1 MTDVLTS
8 DATLITGTL
17 TTSPEQ
23 VTRTR
28 TIDEVVAEVGHLRSR
43 TSLLGEDVAETDRD
57 VGEAYREALSE
68 QLDVKARMTAK
79 RSVADMLGELADAG
93 FSWRDIAALVGVSV
107 PAVRR
112 WRLGEAATGANR
124 LAVARIVALVEMLR
138 DDHLV
143 SDVASWM
150 EVPLVS
156 AAPVTAIDL
165 AAAGL
170 LQEVV
175 EIAAGHST
183 GEDVLDRTQPGW
195 RERYRSDYEVFEAPD
210 GELGTRPVTR
220 ERP

>member
-28 TIDEVVAEVGHLRSR
+28 TIDEVVAEVGRLRSR
-43 TSLLGEDVAETDRD
+43 TSLLGEDVAETDGD
-57 VGEAYREALSE
+57 VGEVYREALSE

-150 EVPLVS
+150 EVPLVPG
-156 AAPVTAIDL
+156 APVTAIDL
-165 AAAGL
+165 AAAGR

>member
-1 MTDVLTS
+1 M
-8 DATLITGTL
+8 
-17 TTSPEQ
+17 
-23 VTRTR
+23 
-28 TIDEVVAEVGHLRSR
+28 
-43 TSLLGEDVAETDRD
+43 
-57 VGEAYREALSE
+57 
-68 QLDVKARMTAK
+68 
-79 RSVADMLGELADAG
+79 
-93 FSWRDIAALVGVSV
+93 

-112 WRLGEAATGANR
+112 WRLGEAATGTNR

-170 LQEVV
+170 FQEVI
-175 EIAAGHST
+175 EIAANHST
-183 GEDVLDRTQPGW
+183 GEDVLDRAQPGW

>member
-43 TSLLGEDVAETDRD
+43 TRLLGEDVAETDRD
-57 VGEAYREALSE
+57 VGEVYREALSE

-150 EVPLVS
+150 EVPLVPGT
-156 AAPVTAIDL
+156 PVTAIDL

>member
-43 TSLLGEDVAETDRD
+43 TRLLGEDVAETDRE
-57 VGEAYREALSE
+57 VGEVYREALAE

-93 FSWRDIAALVGVSV
+93 FSWRDIARLAGVSV

-124 LAVARIVALVEMLR
+124 LAVARIVAFVEMLR
-138 DDHLV
+138 
-143 SDVASWM
+143 
-150 EVPLVS
+150 
-156 AAPVTAIDL
+156 
-165 AAAGL
+165 G
-170 LQEVV
+170 
-175 EIAAGHST
+175 
-183 GEDVLDRTQPGW
+183 
-195 RERYRSDYEVFEAPD
+195 
-210 GELGTRPVTR
+210 
-220 ERP
+220 